1 VPRVRPR
8 SAGLGAQ
15 RVPSLAFRV
24 HVVPSPA
31 RPRREDHETYMR
43 RAAYWYDNPAGTA
56 PAPAPKGT
64 DMTPEQAQELT
75 ETRHQLAGPSR
86 PGEFP
91 GWSQL
96 GGRTVVDALA
106 AIGEELGIEGFEGRP

>member
-1 VPRVRPR
+1 
-8 SAGLGAQ
+8 
-15 RVPSLAFRV
+15 
-24 HVVPSPA
+24 
-31 RPRREDHETYMR
+31 
-43 RAAYWYDNPAGTA
+43 
-56 PAPAPKGT
+56 
-64 DMTPEQAQELT
+64 MTPEQAQELT

-91 GWSQL
+91 GWPQL